1 MTTYQFSE
9 RNGMF
14 HAERV
19 DKSIASKSLF
29 VTERGNGYGA
39 SGVFPD
45 WELPAGIEMVRPP
58 AFFEYHRP
66 DIGEYY
72 RIDMADVVFD
82 VPMPDP
88 APLAVRHT
96 AWPGM
101 DAAEIRAEMMARR
114 RRAIAKAIERAE
126 QRKAYEAEQ
135 ARLRAEEERLRAEIA
150 AEMDSEMSE
159 EEAIRQALA
168 AAGLEDWA

>member
-14 HAERV
+14 FAERL
-19 DKSIASKSLF
+19 DKGVASKGLF
-29 VTERGNGYGA
+29 ITERQNGYGA
-39 SGVFPD
+39 SGVFAD

-66 DIGEYY
+66 DTGEYY
-72 RIDMADVVFD
+72 RLEMADVVFD

-101 DAAEIRAEMMARR
+101 DAAEIRAEMLAKR
-114 RRAIAKAIERAE
+114 RRAIAKAVERAK

-135 ARLRAEEERLRAEIA
+135 ERLRAEEERLRAEIA
-150 AEMDSEMSE
+150 AELDSEESE
-159 EEAIRQALA
+159 EDAIARALRE
-168 AAGLEDWA
+168 AGLEDWA

>member
-1 MTTYQFSE
+1 MATYLFSE
-9 RNGMF
+9 RDGMF

-19 DKSIASKSLF
+19 DKTIASKSLF
-29 VTERGNGYGA
+29 VTERSNGYGA

-45 WELPAGIEMVRPP
+45 WELPAGIAMVRPP

-101 DAAEIRAEMMARR
+101 DAAEIRAEMLARR
-114 RRAIAKAIERAE
+114 RRAIDKAIERAK

-150 AEMDSEMSE
+150 AEMDSEESE
-159 EEAIRQALA
+159 DEAIARALRE
-168 AAGLEDWA
+168 AGLEDWA